1 MEAAAVIA
9 TAEPQIGAVWPAAN
23 DLAQSRLLIL
33 DSDADARDELKDY
46 LCLQGFEV
54 RGFAQPADAEAA
66 LRNETVDLVIAITR
80 GRSDASLNL
89 CRLFHDA
96 DKPRLILAGDF
107 DDTDRILALEL
118 GADDYLPAPYSR
130 RELLAR
136 SKAVLRSRTGL
147 PALAPGLRR
156 FMGLTFDF
164 TRPVL
169 LRPNGAPIPLT
180 PGEFSLLRVFLT
192 HPGQVLSRDELL
204 DHTRGETEVYD
215 RVVDVQIS
223 RLRQKLAQY
232 AADQA
237 IRTHRHAGYQ
247 FVARLQ

>member
-1 MEAAAVIA
+1 MDAAAAIDA
-9 TAEPQIGAVWPAAN
+9 IQPTAGAVTATNALAAT
-23 DLAQSRLLIL
+23 RVLIL
-33 DSDADARDELKDY
+33 DADPAARDTLSLY
-46 LCLQGFEV
+46 LGLQGFV
-54 RGFAQPADAEAA
+54 VHGVQQPAEVDILLGRHEI
-66 LRNETVDLVIAITR
+66 DLVIAVAR
-80 GRSDASLNL
+80 GPSDTVLSL
-89 CRLFHDA
+89 CRGLHGG
-96 DKPRLILAGDF
+96 DKPRLIVAGDF

-118 GADDYLPAPYSR
+118 GADDCLPALYSY

-136 SKAVLRSRTGL
+136 SKAILRSRAGL
-147 PALAPGLRR
+147 PAMTPGLRR

-169 LRPNGAPIPLT
+169 LRPNGAPISLT

-192 HPGQVLSRDELL
+192 HPGRVLSRDELL
-204 DHTRGETEVYD
+204 DQARGETEVYD